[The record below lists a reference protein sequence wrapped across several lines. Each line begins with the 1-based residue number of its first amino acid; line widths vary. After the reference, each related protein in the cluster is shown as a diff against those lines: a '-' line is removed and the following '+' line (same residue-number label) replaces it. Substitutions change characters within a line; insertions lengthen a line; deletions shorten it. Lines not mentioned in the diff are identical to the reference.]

1 MLDSRHNGKTAPR
14 RDGTPWPSRP
24 VPEWELRDGLWV
36 RVQVRIRACLADFRR
51 IVGMPD
57 YQEYLRHLRLVHP
70 AWPIPSEREFFEL
83 YMRSR
88 YGDGP
93 TRCC

>member
-1 MLDSRHNGKTAPR
+1 MPVDDRLTP
-14 RDGTPWPSRP
+14 DGWQKQR
-24 VPEWELRDGLWV
+24 GLWL
-36 RVQVRIRACLADFRR
+36 RVTEKVQSCLSDFRR

-57 YQEYLRHLRLVHP
+57 YEAYLRHLRLVHP

-83 YMRSR
+83 YLQAR
-88 YGDGP
+88 YGNGP

>member
-1 MLDSRHNGKTAPR
+1 MPDRWQR
-14 RDGTPWPSRP
+14 RR
-24 VPEWELRDGLWV
+24 GLWL
-36 RVQVRIRACLADFRR
+36 RASERIQNCLTDFRR
-51 IVGMPD
+51 VVGMPD
-57 YQEYLRHLRLVHP
+57 YPAYLRHLQSTHP

-83 YMRSR
+83 YLRTR

>member
-1 MLDSRHNGKTAPR
+1 MQLEDRLGA
-14 RDGTPWPSRP
+14 DGWQKRQGI
-24 VPEWELRDGLWV
+24 WF
-36 RVQVRIRACLADFRR
+36 RVAEKVQSCLTDFRR
-51 IVGMPD
+51 VVGMPD
-57 YQEYLRHLRLVHP
+57 YEAYLRHLRLVHP

-83 YMRSR
+83 YLQAR